1 MTLKL
6 WPGLPWES
14 TSEMKYAFLN
24 LRFQWIC
31 LVSFDHR
38 WLMGFQWPEILFR
51 VIENAFSSLEW
62 KGPIKYKV
70 KFTFHLLILQLEVKD
85 SISFFLPCFSK
96 IWKTEYIYGFIACKK
111 AASFQTQRPIK
122 FPRDK
127 MLNILPYHTKSA
139 TCKNQN
145 IIQIFYSKIQFYLQ
159 WFTS

>member
-85 SISFFLPCFSK
+85 SISFSLSCFSK
-96 IWKTEYIYGFIACKK
+96 IWKKEYIYRFMHAKRQHRFK
-111 AASFQTQRPIK
+111 
-122 FPRDK
+122 PRDLSNSPETKCLIFFHIK
-127 MLNILPYHTKSA
+127 MLIS
-139 TCKNQN
+139 
-145 IIQIFYSKIQFYLQ
+145 
-159 WFTS
+159 

>member
-51 VIENAFSSLEW
+51 VIENAFRSLEW
-62 KGPIKYKV
+62 KGPIKSKV
-70 KFTFHLLILQLEVKD
+70 KFTFHLLILPLEVKD
-85 SISFFLPCFSK
+85 SISFFLPYFSK
-96 IWKTEYIYGFIACKK
+96 IWKKEYIHTFIACKK
-111 AASFQTQRPIK
+111 TASFQTQRPIK

-127 MLNILPYHTKSA
+127 MY
-139 TCKNQN
+139 Q
-145 IIQIFYSKIQFYLQ
+145 YSSI
-159 WFTS
+159 

>member
-96 IWKTEYIYGFIACKK
+96 IWKKEYIYRFIACKK
-111 AASFQTQRPIK
+111 AALFKPRNLSNSPETKCLIFSHIIQRVQHARIK
-122 FPRDK
+122 
-127 MLNILPYHTKSA
+127 
-139 TCKNQN
+139 
-145 IIQIFYSKIQFYLQ
+145 IQIFYSKIQFYLQ